1 MRNAMNINAPAECMS
16 GRLIELIEGSAQFA
30 SFFLAGN
37 DAGKTAAAND
47 NEYDDEDGEQPEDN

>member
-1 MRNAMNINAPAECMS
+1 MS